1 MAAFRRYAPAM
12 PRHATPRHATPELVP
27 SRVLEAGYRRAVK
40 VGAVMRLKGLEGVR
54 LEASRKLPSAMGSP
68 LRDGRPGSSR
78 SPNGCALHSPPHGTA
93 RAGRLP
99 ERLMEAM
106 ETLFCWLSGPSAA
119 AVKTGPSK
127 PEILGAILWASL
139 ANAGNVWHVWQ
150 VVGAALA
157 GPVPKRE
164 SMMARAAPEM
174 GTAQEKQAP
183 RPASECNIG
192 FSQRATVDPGRR
204 HDTSPRS
211 RHEADAFRQLML
223 GGRDWS

>member
-1 MAAFRRYAPAM
+1 M
-12 PRHATPRHATPELVP
+12 L
-27 SRVLEAGYRRAVK
+27 G
-40 VGAVMRLKGLEGVR
+40 VGANKDTR
-54 LEASRKLPSAMGSP
+54 ASPAD
-68 LRDGRPGSSR
+68 RDLLLDEKHIVAWLGTQYTSVGRP
-78 SPNGCALHSPPHGTA
+78 
-93 RAGRLP
+93 
-99 ERLMEAM
+99 
-106 ETLFCWLSGPSAA
+106 

-150 VVGAALA
+150 VVGAGLA

-183 RPASECNIG
+183 RSASECNIG